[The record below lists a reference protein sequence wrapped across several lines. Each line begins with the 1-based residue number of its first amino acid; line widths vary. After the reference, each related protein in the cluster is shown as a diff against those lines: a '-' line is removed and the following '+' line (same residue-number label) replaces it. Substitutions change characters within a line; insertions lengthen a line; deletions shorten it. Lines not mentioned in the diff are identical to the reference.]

1 MSETIQ
7 KYVIG
12 KHLSGEIVIQMPA
25 PAIVLSV
32 GELFGNLTVWARVDS
47 DADDMERHLCIRGT
61 GHSLKGNEG
70 DFIGTARMSSGYV
83 WHVFYMVN

>member
-12 KHLSGEIVIQMPA
+12 KHLSDEIVIQMPA

-32 GELFGNLTVWARVDS
+32 SELFGHLTVWARVDS
-47 DADDMERHLCIRGT
+47 GADDMERHLCIRGI
-61 GHSLKGNEG
+61 GHPFKGNEG
-70 DFIGTARMSSGYV
+70 DFIGTVRMPNDYV